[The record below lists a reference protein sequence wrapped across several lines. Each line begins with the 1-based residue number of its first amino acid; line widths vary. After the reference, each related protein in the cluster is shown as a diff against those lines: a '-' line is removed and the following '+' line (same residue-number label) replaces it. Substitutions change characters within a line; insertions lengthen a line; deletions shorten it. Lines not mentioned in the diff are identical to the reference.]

1 MTMGPARIL
10 LIEEN
15 LETIDAIRS
24 VTRDKIQ
31 SLLTVV
37 DGYASLSAL
46 QDVDPDLIILSLNL
60 PEGAGLKIWDR
71 LKSNGNLGRYP
82 VMVVARDIDQM
93 TPAQRQNADDMLIA
107 PVSEPEAEFRIKRAL
122 DKLNLM
128 RQLDHWQV
136 KFERA
141 IVERTLTLTADNQR
155 LNDEVQ
161 ERRYMQERL
170 QYLADHDQVTRL
182 YNRAALENEVTTVIA
197 KVHLQRTRAAF
208 VSIEIEQLGTING
221 SCGYAAG
228 DELLRQLG
236 RVFADIVTSRTYLA
250 RIGGAKFGLLCLE
263 TTLEGAQKS
272 AQYVQQMI
280 NDFVFNYDDKT
291 FSLTAALA
299 VVEIGENINSFEQL
313 LLVADEL
320 SAQARREGD
329 NTIKVYDGSDA
340 SITEAQRD
348 FGDWETRLLT
358 ALRKNQFRIWF
369 QRIQRLTVNHYK
381 KDVVYNDPNS
391 KDVKIEVLVR
401 LYDQES
407 DTLIHPR
414 QFLPVASRLN
424 LVSRIDRWMVTEVM
438 KFLREN
444 PSLIEVLHSVSINLS
459 AVSMRDIGFAE
470 YIAELI
476 KSHELPPGLLCFE
489 VTESEAIDLDSARA
503 FMSVLSELGCNLAL
517 DDFGSGFSSFRYLQE
532 LPFNIVKIEGDF
544 VKELDRNPSY
554 LALVKSITEVAHQ
567 LNKVVI
573 AEFVESEA
581 IERELAKLGIEWG
594 QGYFCHRPEAL
605 TNDALNRYRH

>member
-15 LETIDAIRS
+15 LETIDTIRS

-37 DGYASLSAL
+37 DGFSSLGAL
-46 QDVDPDLIILSLNL
+46 HDVDPDLIILSLNL

-71 LKSNGNLGRYP
+71 LKSGHNLSQYP
-82 VMVVARDIDQM
+82 VMLVAWDMSQL
-93 TPAQRQNADDMLIA
+93 TPAQHQLADDLLIT
-107 PVSEPEAEFRIKRAL
+107 PVSETEAEFRIRRTL
-122 DKLNLM
+122 DKLSLV

-141 IVERTLTLTADNQR
+141 IDEKTLALTVDNQR

-170 QYLADHDQVTRL
+170 QFLADHDPVTRL

-197 KVHLQRTRAAF
+197 RVQLQRTRAAF
-208 VSIEIEQLGTING
+208 VSIEIEQLGLING
-221 SCGYAAG
+221 SCGCAAG

-236 RVFADIVTSRTYLA
+236 RVFADIVTNRTYLA
-250 RIGGAKFGLLCLE
+250 RVGGAKFGLLCLE

-280 NDFVFNYDDKT
+280 NDFVFSHDDKT
-291 FSLTAALA
+291 FSLTATLA
-299 VVEIGENINSFEQL
+299 VVEMDEGIHSFDQL

-320 SAQARREGD
+320 IFQARSEGD
-329 NTIKVYDGSDA
+329 NNIKVY
-340 SITEAQRD
+340 TEPSPDVAEARRNII
-348 FGDWETRLLT
+348 DWESRLIT

-381 KDVVYNDPNS
+381 KDVVYDDANS
-391 KDVKIEVLVR
+391 RDVKIEVLVR
-401 LYDQES
+401 LYDKES

-414 QFLPVASRLN
+414 QFLPVATRLN

-438 KFLREN
+438 KFLADN
-444 PSLIEVLHSVSINLS
+444 PSLIDVLHRVSINLA

-470 YIAELI
+470 YIVELVKI
-476 KSHELPPGLLCFE
+476 NRLPPGLLCFE
-489 VTESEAIDLDSARA
+489 ITESEAIDLDSARA
-503 FMSVLSELGCNLAL
+503 FMNVLSELGCNLAL

-544 VKELDRNPSY
+544 IKQLDRNPSY

-567 LNKVVI
+567 LNKEVI

-605 TNDALNRYRH
+605 THEALHRSQR